1 MVHYSS
7 RDMYLTTRP
16 MYNDFAYSYHGKLQ
30 VPRNVSLSS
39 RYCNLGMYS
48 VPKKEKKNERIGLLK
63 KRKEKEKTMKS
74 YQSGQRQARM

>member
-1 MVHYSS
+1 M
-7 RDMYLTTRP
+7 RL

-48 VPKKEKKNERIGLLK
+48 VPTKEKNERIGLLK